1 MSRRA
6 FVFGLIV
13 VALLVVS
20 LYRAKYGARDAA
32 AEIAQLEEE
41 IADARARRALLQAEL
56 SHMSRREWI
65 EEYARHELGMRPA
78 RAHQFVSAGDL
89 DTRVGPPGP
98 APGPEKESAQ

>member
-13 VALLVVS
+13 VALLIFS

-32 AEIAQLEEE
+32 AEIAQIEMQ
-41 IADARARRALLQAEL
+41 IADAQARKALLEAEL

-65 EEYARHELGMRPA
+65 EEYARSELGMGPA

-89 DTRVGPPGP
+89 DLVAGPVAARG
-98 APGPEKESAQ
+98 AGE